1 MHNIFTIFKRDL
13 RNISTNWVAAI
24 LIGGLIFLPS
34 LYAWLNI
41 YASSDPY
48 GRTDKLPVAVVNE
61 DKAVNV
67 QDKKIDTGAQIV
79 STLKDNPTMEW
90 HFVSRKEAMEGV
102 EYGDYFAVM
111 VLPVN
116 LSEKLASV
124 VSGKPEKAEIE
135 YYVNEKINSI
145 APKITEKG
153 ATVIVEKV
161 SSQFIST
168 VNGVIFDLLNTL
180 GLELETNLPDI
191 KKFENYIFDAEKNL
205 PEISNLLNRGLNEV
219 TDAQAVVKQAEG
231 KLPEV
236 KKITEDGLGQIH
248 TTIGYLT
255 TAEEKLDE
263 LSPKIKA
270 DLKKVSEIS
279 KEANNFLTQ
288 LQGIKL
294 DYTELDNAKKVLD
307 GRMTES
313 IEKVDGIKTDLI
325 QLQELVQH
333 QPITSENSSNDAGE
347 EPGSSIESPPSL
359 PVLSLDDK
367 LDSAITRTNNLK
379 NLLQEAQTNARTV
392 NDVVKKKTDELN
404 QAINDLQNIAANT
417 SIEIDR
423 FMKEYVNTIEP
434 TVKTGITNAKGTIG
448 QAKILLVEIQ
458 STLPKVQNILGNSN
472 RDLTEAKATIQ
483 KAIVEYP
490 YIFEKVSQLAE
501 NIRKIQGET
510 DINEIIQLLLN
521 DPNAEKSFFEEP
533 IQLKENRLFPIDNYG
548 TGMTPFYTVLSIWV
562 GCLLL
567 ISLLA
572 TDLHA
577 NEYTDRQVY
586 FGRLLTFGFIGLLQ
600 TLIVVGG
607 DLLLLD
613 IHIREPFHFIIFGLF
628 ISVVFMSIVY
638 TLVSVFGDVGK
649 AMAIVMLVLQI
660 AGSGGTYPVML
671 LPDFFGAINPFLP
684 FTYAIDLMREAT
696 GGIVWERVAK
706 DLSFLAFCAIIFI
719 TFGALLKERI
729 NKRTDQLLKK
739 IKRSGHFSLKSVY
752 VTNKKSVCY
761 KIKGTYVTNNRDSL

>member
-1 MHNIFTIFKRDL
+1 MSINFLMQGGKLMLNVFTIFKRDL
-13 RNISTNWVAAI
+13 RNISTNWIAAI
-24 LIGGLIFLPS
+24 IIGGLIFLPS

-79 STLKDNPTMEW
+79 STLKDNPSMEW
-90 HFVSRKEAMEGV
+90 HFVSRQEAMEGV

-111 VLPVN
+111 VLPAN
-116 LSEKLASV
+116 LSKKLASIA
-124 VSGKPEKAEIE
+124 SGKPEKAEIE

-145 APKITEKG
+145 APKITETG

-191 KKFENYIFDAEKNL
+191 KKFENYIFDAEKSL
-205 PEISNLLNRGLNEV
+205 PEIYDLLNRGLNEV
-219 TDAQAVVKQAEG
+219 TDAQAVVKQAERI
-231 KLPEV
+231 LPEV
-236 KKITEDGLGQIH
+236 KQITDEGLGQIH

-255 TAEEKLDE
+255 TAEDKLDE

-279 KEANNFLTQ
+279 KVANDFLTQ
-288 LQGIKL
+288 LQGIEL
-294 DYTELDNAKKVLD
+294 DYTELDNAKTALD
-307 GRMTES
+307 SRMTKS
-313 IEKVDGIKTDLI
+313 IAKVDGIKQYLD
-325 QLQELVQH
+325 QLQELVQQ
-333 QPITSENSSNDAGE
+333 QPTTGEKPEGNPSNEAE
-347 EPGSSIESPPSL
+347 EQPGSPIDPTTSL
-359 PVLSLDDK
+359 PLLNLGGK
-367 LDSAITRTNNLK
+367 LDSAITETDNLK
-379 NLLQEAQTNARTV
+379 NILQEAQTNARTV
-392 NDVVKKKTDELN
+392 NDAVKGKADELN
-404 QAINDLQNIAANT
+404 QTINDLQNIAANT
-417 SIEIDR
+417 SVEIDR
-423 FMKEYVNTIEP
+423 FMKEYVDTIEP
-434 TVKTGITNAKGTIG
+434 TVKTVIANTKGTIG
-448 QAKILLVEIQ
+448 EAKILLVEIQ
-458 STLPKVQNILGNSN
+458 STLPKVQKILGNSN
-472 RDLTEAKATIQ
+472 RDLTEAKGTIQ
-483 KAIVEYP
+483 KAITEYP
-490 YIFEKVSQLAE
+490 YIFDKVNQLAE
-501 NIRKIQGET
+501 KIRNIQGET

-533 IQLKENRLFPIDNYG
+533 ILLKENRLFPIANYG
-548 TGMTPFYTVLSIWV
+548 TGMTPFYTVLSLWV

-567 ISLLA
+567 ISLLS

-577 NEYTDRQVY
+577 NEFTARQVY
-586 FGRLLTFGFIGLLQ
+586 FGRLLTFGVIGLLQ
-600 TLIVVGG
+600 TLIVVVG
-607 DLLLLD
+607 DLLILD
-613 IHIREPFHFIIFGLF
+613 IHIREPFYFIIFGLF
-628 ISVVFMSIVY
+628 ISLVFISIVY

-660 AGSGGTYPVML
+660 AGSGGTYPVVL

-706 DLSFLAFCAIIFI
+706 NLAFLAFCAIIFI

-729 NKRTDQLLKK
+729 NKRTDQLLKQSK
-739 IKRSGHFSLKSVY
+739 DADIFQ
-752 VTNKKSVCY
+752 
-761 KIKGTYVTNNRDSL
+761 

>member
-1 MHNIFTIFKRDL
+1 MHNVFTIFKRDV

-48 GRTDKLPVAVVNE
+48 GRTDKLPVAIVNE
-61 DKAVNV
+61 DIAVDV
-67 QDKKIDTGAQIV
+67 HDQHIDTGAQIV
-79 STLKDNPTMEW
+79 STLKENPSMEW
-90 HFVSRKEAMEGV
+90 HFVSRQDAMDGV

-111 VLPVN
+111 VLPSN
-116 LSEKLASV
+116 LSEKLATV
-124 VSGKPEKAEIE
+124 TSGQPEKAQIE

-153 ATVIVEKV
+153 ASVIVEKV
-161 SSQFIST
+161 SSQFVST

-191 KKFENYIFDAEKNL
+191 QRFENYIFDAEKSL
-205 PEISNLLNRGLNEV
+205 PEIYDLLNRGLNDV
-219 TDAQAVVKQAEG
+219 TDAQAVVKQAEE
-231 KLPEV
+231 KLPEATQ
-236 KKITEDGLGQIH
+236 ITEDGLAQIH
-248 TTIGYLT
+248 NTIGYLT
-255 TAEEKLDE
+255 SAEAKLDE

-270 DLKKVSEIS
+270 DLTTVSEIS
-279 KEANNFLTQ
+279 KEANDFLIQ
-288 LQGIKL
+288 LQGIEL
-294 DYTELDNAKKVLD
+294 DFTELDNAKTALD
-307 GRMTES
+307 DRMTQS
-313 IEKVDGIKTDLI
+313 IEKVDAIQQDLV
-325 QLQELVQH
+325 QLQALVQQ
-333 QPITSENSSNDAGE
+333 QPKTVEQPEDNPSNDADDE
-347 EPGSSIESPPSL
+347 TESPTEPTPSL
-359 PVLSLDDK
+359 PTHNLDGK
-367 LDSAITRTNNLK
+367 LDSAITETENLK

-392 NDVVKKKTDELN
+392 NDVVKGKGDELN
-404 QAINDLQNIAANT
+404 QAINDLQIIAANT
-417 SIEIDR
+417 SVEIDQ
-423 FMKEYVNTIEP
+423 FMKEYTETIEP
-434 TVKTGITNAKGTIG
+434 TVKTAIADAKGTIG
-448 QAKILLVEIQ
+448 QARNLLEEVQ
-458 STLPKVQNILGNSN
+458 STLPKVQKILGNSD
-472 RDLTEAKATIQ
+472 RDLTDAKETMQ
-483 KAIVEYP
+483 KAIAEYP
-490 YIFEKVSQLAE
+490 YIAEKVNLLADK
-501 NIRKIQGET
+501 IRSIQGET

-533 IQLKENRLFPIDNYG
+533 IQLKENRLFPIANYG

-567 ISLLA
+567 ISLLS
-572 TDLHA
+572 TDLHSK
-577 NEYTDRQVY
+577 EYSARQVY
-586 FGRLLTFGFIGLLQ
+586 FGRLLTFGVIGLLQ

-607 DLLLLD
+607 DLLILD
-613 IHIREPFHFIIFGLF
+613 IHIREPFYFIIFGLF

-696 GGIVWERVAK
+696 GGIVWERASK
-706 DLSFLAFCAIIFI
+706 DLAFLAVCAMIFI
-719 TFGALLKERI
+719 AFGAMLKERI

-739 IKRSGHFSLKSVY
+739 SKEADIFH
-752 VTNKKSVCY
+752 
-761 KIKGTYVTNNRDSL
+761 

>member
-1 MHNIFTIFKRDL
+1 MKDILAIFKRDV

-48 GRTDKLPVAVVNE
+48 GRTDKLPVAIVNE
-61 DKAVNV
+61 DIPVDV
-67 QDKKIDTGAQIV
+67 QDQHIDTGAQIV
-79 STLKDNPTMEW
+79 STLTDNPTMEW
-90 HFVSRKEAMEGV
+90 HFVSRQDAMEGV
-102 EYGDYFAVM
+102 EYGDYFAVL
-111 VLPVN
+111 VLPSD

-124 VSGKPEKAEIE
+124 TSGKPEKAEIE

-153 ATVIVEKV
+153 ASVIVEKV
-161 SSQFIST
+161 SSEFIST

-191 KKFENYIFDAEKNL
+191 KKFENYIFDAEKSL
-205 PEISNLLNRGLNEV
+205 PEIYDLLNRGLNDA

-231 KLPEV
+231 KLPEA
-236 KKITEDGLGQIH
+236 KKITDEGLGQINN
-248 TTIGYLT
+248 TIGLLT
-255 TAEEKLDE
+255 SAEDKLDE
-263 LSPKIKA
+263 VSPKIKA
-270 DLKKVSEIS
+270 DLNKVSEIS
-279 KEANNFLTQ
+279 NEANDFLKQ
-288 LQGIKL
+288 LQGIEL
-294 DYTELDNAKKVLD
+294 DFTELNNAKTALD
-307 GRMTES
+307 NRMTES
-313 IEKVDGIKTDLI
+313 IEAVDGIKQELI
-325 QLQELVQH
+325 QLQDLVQ
-333 QPITSENSSNDAGE
+333 QLPTAEDNPPDGTKDEPESGPEPTTPGPILN
-347 EPGSSIESPPSL
+347 
-359 PVLSLDDK
+359 
-367 LDSAITRTNNLK
+367 LDSNLSGAITKIDNLK

-392 NDVVKKKTDELN
+392 DDVVKGKAAELN
-404 QAINDLQNIAANT
+404 QAIDDLQVIAANT
-417 SIEIDR
+417 SVELDQ

-434 TVKTGITNAKGTIG
+434 TVKTEIANAKGTLG
-448 QAKILLVEIQ
+448 NAKNLLVEIQ
-458 STLPKVQNILGNSN
+458 STLPKVQKILGNADN
-472 RDLTEAKATIQ
+472 DLTEGKATIQ
-483 KAIVEYP
+483 KAIAEYP
-490 YIFEKVSQLAE
+490 YIYEKVNLLADR
-501 NIRKIQGET
+501 IRSIQGET
-510 DINEIIQLLLN
+510 DIDEIIQLLLI
-521 DPNAEKSFFEEP
+521 DPDAEKSFFEEP
-533 IQLKENRLFPIDNYG
+533 IQLKENRLFAIDNYG

-567 ISLLA
+567 ISLLS

-577 NEYTDRQVY
+577 HEYSARQVY
-586 FGRLLTFGFIGLLQ
+586 FGRLLTFGVIGLLQ

-607 DLLLLD
+607 NLLLLN
-613 IHIREPFHFIIFGLF
+613 IHIREPFYFIVFGLF

-706 DLSFLAFCAIIFI
+706 DIAFLASTAIIFI
-719 TFGALLKERI
+719 VLGALLKERI
-729 NKRTDQLLKK
+729 NKQTDQLLKK
-739 IKRSGHFSLKSVY
+739 SKEADIFH
-752 VTNKKSVCY
+752 
-761 KIKGTYVTNNRDSL
+761 